1 MSTYR
6 LNRLI
11 APRSLAVVGASP
23 REASVGRHVV
33 ANIIAAGFAG
43 PVHVVNPNYGDI
55 EGISTV
61 QSIDAIAATPDVVVI
76 AVPPDAVPETVA
88 AAGAKGAAAA
98 IIITAGLGHGP
109 GSVAEAADRAARATG
124 MRLVGP
130 NCLGVLVPRAHFN
143 ASFATRM
150 PGKGDLA
157 VISQSGAI
165 VAGMIE
171 WAAQRAIGFSAVISV
186 GDQVDVDFGDLLDL
200 FAGADMNLRAS
211 LIDST

>member
-1 MSTYR
+1 LDR
-6 LNRLI
+6 LV

-23 REASVGRHVV
+23 RETSVGRHVV

-43 PVHVVNPNYGDI
+43 PVHVVNPNYGAI

-61 QSIDAIAATPDVVVI
+61 RSVDAIPGTPDVVVI
-76 AVPPDAVPETVA
+76 AVPPSAVPEAVA

-98 IIITAGLGHGP
+98 IIITAGLGHGA
-109 GSVAEAADRAARATG
+109 GSLAEAADQAARATG
-124 MRLVGP
+124 LRLIGP
-130 NCLGVLVPRAHFN
+130 NCLGVLVPPARLN

-150 PGKGDLA
+150 PGQGDLA

-171 WAAQRAIGFSAVISV
+171 
-186 GDQVDVDFGDLLDL
+186 
-200 FAGADMNLRAS
+200 
-211 LIDST
+211 